1 MGEIVSFIQNTDLE
15 ILNLIQRY
23 LKSSFMDS
31 FMVFITTLGNKGLV
45 WILISLLLMIK
56 KEYRKIGLYALLALI
71 LVTVLGEG
79 ILKNAIGRVRPFVGI
94 EGMELLIKEPRS
106 FSFPSGHTA
115 IAFVMASVLG
125 HKIKRMRIPLYILA
139 SLIAFSRLY
148 LFVHNPSDIV
158 AGIILGF
165 LCSTFIIFLYEND
178 NLLLKKVIKSKKYH
192 GE

>member
-1 MGEIVSFIQNTDLE
+1 MGEIFSFIQNIDLE
-15 ILNLIQRY
+15 ILNLIQQY
-23 LKSSFMDS
+23 LKCSLLDS
-31 FMVFITTLGNKGLV
+31 FMVFITMLGNKGLV
-45 WILISLLLMIK
+45 WIVMSLFLMIK

-94 EGMELLIKEPRS
+94 EGMELLIKKPKS

-115 IAFVMASVLG
+115 IAFVMASVLVY
-125 HKIKRMRIPLYILA
+125 KIKRIRIPLYILA

-158 AGIILGF
+158 AGIALGF
-165 LCSTFIIFLYEND
+165 LCSTFIVFLYEND
-178 NLLLKKVIKSKKYH
+178 NLLLKKVIKFKKIP
-192 GE
+192 

>member
-1 MGEIVSFIQNTDLE
+1 MGEIFSFIQNVDLE
-15 ILNLIQRY
+15 ILNLIQQY
-23 LKSSFMDS
+23 LKCSFLDS
-31 FMVFITTLGNKGLV
+31 FMVFITTLGNNGLV
-45 WILISLLLMIK
+45 WIVISLFLMIK

-71 LVTVLGEG
+71 LVTVLGNG

-115 IAFVMASVLG
+115 ISFVMASVLV

-158 AGIILGF
+158 AGIALGF
-165 LCSTFIIFLYEND
+165 LCSTFIILLYEND
-178 NLLLKKVIKSKKYH
+178 NLILKKIIKSKKYH
-192 GE
+192 SQ